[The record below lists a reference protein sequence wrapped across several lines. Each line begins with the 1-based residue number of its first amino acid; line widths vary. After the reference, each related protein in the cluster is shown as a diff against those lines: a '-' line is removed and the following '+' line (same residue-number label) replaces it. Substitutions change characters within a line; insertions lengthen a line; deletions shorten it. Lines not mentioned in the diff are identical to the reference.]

1 MGLEK
6 LILDC
11 QKNDPK
17 AQEQLYKLFSAKFFG
32 VCLKYSSNYADAED
46 NLQDGFLI
54 LFAKISQFG
63 FKGSFEGWAQRI
75 MINNALQKF
84 KNVRYLEVI
93 TDDITQEIIEELDID
108 DDNISMDFLL
118 CCIQELPE
126 RYRLVFNLYVLDEY
140 SHKEIAEMLNITTGT
155 TKSNLARARMIL
167 KEKID
172 TFSGRKIIPSA
183 K

>member
-1 MGLEK
+1 VGLEK

-11 QKNDPK
+11 QNNNPK

-32 VCLKYSSNYADAED
+32 VCLKYSSNYADAQD

-54 LFAKISQFG
+54 LFTKISQFG
-63 FKGSFEGWAQRI
+63 FKGSFEGWAKRI
-75 MINNALQKF
+75 IVNNALQKF
-84 KNVRYLEVI
+84 KNAKYLEVI
-93 TDDITQEIIEELDID
+93 TDDITQEIIEEVDID

-126 RYRLVFNLYVLDEY
+126 RYRLVFNLYVLDAY